1 MDPAA
6 IAPVAPVTDRDIK
19 IMNILRTMAED
30 VTPVANA
37 RLTAAVA
44 IRGNIIS
51 FGNNSLRSHPF
62 QHKFGKNNDSLFWH
76 AETHAIYN
84 FLKRRV
90 PQDLAKSTLYVLR
103 IKRPSE
109 TSKNWVLGMSR
120 PCKGCQKCIMDFGI
134 PRVIYTTD
142 HQTFVCE

>member
-19 IMNILRTMAED
+19 IMNVLRNMVLD
-30 VTPVANA
+30 VAPVRSA
-37 RLTAAVA
+37 RLIAAVA
-44 IRGNIIS
+44 HRGNILS
-51 FGNNSLRSHPF
+51 FGSNSMRSHPF
-62 QHKFGKNNDSLFWH
+62 QQRFGRNSDAMFWH
-76 AETHAIYN
+76 AETNAIYN
-84 FLKRRV
+84 FLRRHNSD
-90 PQDLAKSTLYVLR
+90 DLSKTSLYVMR

-109 TSKNWVLGMSR
+109 SSKNWVLGMSR